1 MTIYWKQSKRQ
12 HNPFIH
18 EKTIEKQNHG
28 FLQKLITQQI
38 LIQMSCKEYLEQ
50 YNLRV
55 EQSKAR
61 GRFLVTGQAIPAGI
75 TF

>member
-1 MTIYWKQSKRQ
+1 MSECLISIIMPTYNS
-12 HNPFIH
+12 
-18 EKTIEKQNHG
+18 EKTIEKSNHG
-28 FLQKLITQQI
+28 SLQKFRTLQI

-75 TF
+75 PF

>member
-1 MTIYWKQSKRQ
+1 
-12 HNPFIH
+12 
-18 EKTIEKQNHG
+18 
-28 FLQKLITQQI
+28 
-38 LIQMSCKEYLEQ
+38 MSCKEYLEQ

>member
-1 MTIYWKQSKRQ
+1 MYDNGGNQTLFNMGISIDSCPIYSVR
-12 HNPFIH
+12 
-18 EKTIEKQNHG
+18 T
-28 FLQKLITQQI
+28 LQI

-75 TF
+75 PF